1 MPRIYVSTIIYVLIK
16 EDTVIQRPE
25 PIDEEVLFDGRS
37 LISETD
43 LKGVITFVNR
53 KFVEMTGYS
62 KEEAIG
68 QPHNMLRHPDMPK
81 AAFEGMWK
89 MIKSGQ
95 IWDGYVKN
103 LRKDGR
109 YYWVVVHIVPKKD
122 EEGNIIGYIASRK
135 MPDRTELQRIEKQY
149 AEMLEAEK

>member
-1 MPRIYVSTIIYVLIK
+1 MK
-16 EDTVIQRPE
+16 RPE

-62 KEEAIG
+62 KAEAVG
-68 QPHNMLRHPDMPK
+68 TPHNILRHPDMPK

-89 MIKSGQ
+89 IIKQGKT
-95 IWDGYVKN
+95 WEGYVKN

-109 YYWVVVHIVPKKD
+109 YYWVVVTIVPKKD

-135 MPDRTELQRIEKQY
+135 MPDPVRLKQVIAQY
-149 AEMLEAEK
+149 REMLEKEKA

>member
-1 MPRIYVSTIIYVLIK
+1 M
-16 EDTVIQRPE
+16 IQRPQ

-43 LKGVITFVNR
+43 LKGIITFVNR

-62 KEEAIG
+62 KEEAVG
-68 QPHNMLRHPDMPK
+68 EPHNILRHPDMPK
-81 AAFEGMWK
+81 AAFAQMWK
-89 MIKSGQ
+89 VIKEGK

-109 YYWVVVHIVPKKD
+109 YYWVIVHIVPKKD
-122 EEGNIIGYIASRK
+122 DDGNIIGYIASRK
-135 MPDRTELQRIEKQY
+135 MPDRSMLRTIE
-149 AEMLEAEK
+149 AEYRQMIEAEKRA

>member
-1 MPRIYVSTIIYVLIK
+1 MIK
-16 EDTVIQRPE
+16 RPE

-62 KEEAIG
+62 KEEALG
-68 QPHNMLRHPDMPK
+68 ESHNMLRHPDMPK

-89 MIKSGQ
+89 VIKQGKP
-95 IWDGYVKN
+95 WEGYVKN
-103 LRKDGR
+103 LRKDGK
-109 YYWVVVHIVPKKD
+109 YYWVIVNIVPKKD
-122 EEGNIIGYIASRK
+122 EEGNVIGYIASRK
-135 MPDRTELQRIEKQY
+135 MPDRNQLNTVISQY
-149 AEMLEAEK
+149 KEMLAKEK

>member
-1 MPRIYVSTIIYVLIK
+1 MIK
-16 EDTVIQRPE
+16 RPK

-43 LKGVITFVNR
+43 LKGVITYVNR

-68 QPHNMLRHPDMPK
+68 QPHSMLRHPDMPK

-89 MIKSGQ
+89 IIKTGK

-109 YYWVVVHIVPKKD
+109 YYWVIVHIVPKKD
-122 EEGNIIGYIASRK
+122 ENGNIIGYIASRK
-135 MPDRTELQRIEKQY
+135 MTDRHQIDLITTKYR
-149 AEMLEAEK
+149 EMLAQE